1 MSMFANAKA
10 SSSEQSLEQL
20 IKTLSDNQ
28 LKVARQNYRR
38 VMQDLTVYMDIS
50 DTELKDLV
58 SRKVIER
65 IKIYEM

>member
-10 SSSEQSLEQL
+10 NSSEQSLEQL

-28 LKVARQNYRR
+28 IKVARQNYRR